1 MQANTTLRI
10 VKWIYF
16 TILLAGAA
24 FAAWAIRPLFEE
36 QSARRSAALTV
47 EVYAHP
53 FVSVLKDTAISRGS
67 ATSDFFT
74 QDVFKDA
81 VTAIMDRQAP
91 PFAKGADRDAW
102 TRDFVSELTGTMN
115 SFMARRYVDSLQRFG
130 VANDAKGLV
139 LVRVANV
146 SKTPVEEIR
155 VEVTGG
161 QMFMD
166 GSPAAPKFRSLG
178 TRALR
183 FGTLAPGE
191 KSDLFVLTTEDMSPG
206 ASGPKVKV
214 TAKDVSFPVA
224 VHALDAPA
232 RPTPEDLKWIA
243 FAVIYAALI
252 LAGLGV
258 KMFSFLGPAPSQQ
271 AAKISSRVA
280 SAPAA
285 SMPVF
290 QPPANPAAWRRPER

>member
-1 MQANTTLRI
+1 MQSNTTLRI

-16 TILLAGAA
+16 TVLLAGAV
-24 FAAWAIRPLFEE
+24 FVAWTLRPVLTE
-36 QSARRSAALTV
+36 QSALRASPLAV
-47 EVYAHP
+47 QVYAHP

-74 QDVFKDA
+74 QDVFRDA
-81 VTAIMDRQAP
+81 VGAIMDRQAP

-102 TRDFVSELTGTMN
+102 ARDFVSELTATMN
-115 SFMARRYVDSLQRFG
+115 SFMSRRYVDSLQRLG

-146 SKTPVEEIR
+146 GKAPVEEIR
-155 VEVTGG
+155 IEVTGG

-183 FGTLAPGE
+183 FGTLAPGD

-206 ASGPKVKV
+206 VGVPKVKV
-214 TAKDVSFPVA
+214 TAKDVSFPV
-224 VHALDAPA
+224 VIHMLDAPA
-232 RPTPEDLKWIA
+232 RPTPQDLKWIA
-243 FAVIYAALI
+243 FAVFYTALI

-258 KMFSFLGPAPSQQ
+258 KLFSPLSPGVPQ
-271 AAKISSRVA
+271 AAVNASPRVILA
-280 SAPAA
+280 QEV
-285 SMPVF
+285 PVVHR
-290 QPPANPAAWRRPER
+290 PLTNPEVWQRPER